1 MHARFTQFKV
11 LPGKLEDFRVA
22 ALSLIPIIRKQA
34 GFRALVVMRAGQ
46 TEGGDVVV
54 VSVWNTL
61 ADLRASEKNLFLYQA
76 ISRVVAFCEGFP
88 LIREHEVIVSEFA
101 AG

>member
-22 ALSLIPIIRKQA
+22 ALSLIPIIHKQS
-34 GFRALVVMRAGQ
+34 GFRALVVMRTEA
-46 TEGGDVVV
+46 EGGDVVV

-88 LIREHEVIVSEFA
+88 LIREHEVIVGEFA